1 MRITRWRWLGC
12 LLALYLAAGPRAE
25 SLQLYTEEY
34 PPLNF
39 SRAGRPVGL
48 AVDLVHELFERTGD
62 HGKIS
67 VVPWARGYQA
77 AQVEANTGLFVT
89 MRTGEREKL
98 FKWVGPVAVAVTSF
112 YALRGSG
119 VRIDNL
125 QDAALVGTIAVPR
138 QWYSYQ
144 ELQSRGLPNLY
155 GVIGP
160 QQMMSMLRLG
170 RVPVVVA
177 DNVTLESLLALGGLR
192 PENVEPL
199 YGFLRSEAYIAFSP
213 STPDGVVLE
222 WQQALDSM
230 KADGS
235 FALIYQRW
243 LPGQTI
249 PDGLLGGGRASPAA
263 QPGIP

>member
-1 MRITRWRWLGC
+1 MRISRWCRLGC
-12 LLALYLAAGPRAE
+12 LFALGLAAGLRAE
-25 SLQLYTEEY
+25 SLQLYTEDY

-39 SRAGRPVGL
+39 ARGERPVGL
-48 AVDLVHELFERTGD
+48 AVDLVRELFVRTGD
-62 HGKIS
+62 HGRIS

-77 AQVEANTGLFVT
+77 AQSEANTGLFVT
-89 MRTGEREKL
+89 MRTAEREKL
-98 FKWVGPVAVAVTSF
+98 FKWVGPVAVVVTSF
-112 YALRGSG
+112 YALKGSG
-119 VRIDNL
+119 IRIDSL
-125 QDAALVGTIAVPR
+125 ADAALVGTIAVPR

-144 ELQSRGLPNLY
+144 TLQARGLPNLY

-160 QQMMSMLRLG
+160 QQMMSMLRHG

-199 YGFLRSEAYIAFSP
+199 YGFLRSEAYIAFSAH
-213 STPDGVVLE
+213 TPDSVIRD

-235 FALIYQRW
+235 FALIYRRW
-243 LPGQTI
+243 LPEQEI
-249 PDGLLGGGRASPAA
+249 PPGLLDHHWP
-263 QPGIP
+263 

>member
-1 MRITRWRWLGC
+1 MCTARWRWLGC
-12 LLALYLAAGPRAE
+12 LFALSLFPVLQAAP
-25 SLQLYTEEY
+25 LQLYTEEY

-39 SRAGRPVGL
+39 ARDGRPVGL
-48 AVDLVHELFERTGD
+48 AVDLVREILERTGQ
-62 HGKIS
+62 GAQIS

-77 AQVEANTGLFVT
+77 ASSEPDSGLFVT
-89 MRTGEREKL
+89 MRTAEREPL
-98 FKWVGPVAVAVTSF
+98 FKWVGPVAVVVTSF

-119 VRIDNL
+119 IRIDSL
-125 QDAALVGTIAVPR
+125 EDAARVGTVAVPR

-144 ELQSRGLPNLY
+144 ALEARGLDNLY

-160 QQMMSMLRLG
+160 QQMMSMLRHG

-192 PENVEPL
+192 PEQVEPL

-213 STPDGVVLE
+213 STADAVVRD

-235 FALIYQRW
+235 FALIYRRW
-243 LPGQTI
+243 LPGQE
-249 PDGLLGGGRASPAA
+249 PPAELLRPAA
-263 QPGIP
+263 ALP